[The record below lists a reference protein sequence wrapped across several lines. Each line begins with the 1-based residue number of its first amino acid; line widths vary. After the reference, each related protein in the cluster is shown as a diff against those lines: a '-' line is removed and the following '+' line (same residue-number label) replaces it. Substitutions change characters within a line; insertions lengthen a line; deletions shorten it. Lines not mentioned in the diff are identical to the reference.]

1 MQSEREDEH
10 AADEPHGPGSAA
22 DSCGAALTPEVDD
35 LGHVGGD
42 RYRDPEE
49 PKDLKHNASFIE
61 SDCSLLRRRASRWRT
76 ARSLR
81 HLRDPRRP
89 RSASTLSFAAVAR
102 FRDTGLAS

>member
-61 SDCSLLRRRASRWRT
+61 SDCSLLRRRASR
-76 ARSLR
+76 
-81 HLRDPRRP
+81 
-89 RSASTLSFAAVAR
+89 
-102 FRDTGLAS
+102 